1 MKEPLLVA
9 WSSGKNS
16 APALRKILETDNY
29 QITLLTTITE
39 GYERIN
45 MHGVREQLLRSASAG
60 KRQPRRLKCDL

>member
-29 QITLLTTITE
+29 PIPCLPQ
-39 GYERIN
+39 
-45 MHGVREQLLRSASAG
+45 S
-60 KRQPRRLKCDL
+60 PRVTSGSTCTAFGSSCCDLLPLESDNYED